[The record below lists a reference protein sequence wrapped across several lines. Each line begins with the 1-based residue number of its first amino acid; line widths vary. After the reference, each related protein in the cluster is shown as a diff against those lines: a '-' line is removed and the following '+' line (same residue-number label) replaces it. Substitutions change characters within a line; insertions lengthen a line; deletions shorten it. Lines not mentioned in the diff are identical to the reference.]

1 MMKPNEGTSDRI
13 IRFVIG
19 AAVAMMGLMYAL
31 TGIVAIAV
39 FGIAAVLMLTAAI
52 GICPLYSVFGVNTCS
67 LKKS

>member
-19 AAVAMMGLMYAL
+19 AAVAIMGLMYAL